1 MSLDP
6 LTVTLDDSDHDSDS
20 DTMAGSGDAS
30 LVFAELLSTLYG
42 KFCMKTLVAR
52 C

>member
-1 MSLDP
+1 VSLDP
-6 LTVTLDDSDHDSDS
+6 LTVTLDDSDLDS

-30 LVFAELLSTLYG
+30 LVYAELLSTLYG